1 VSNPSVL
8 LRLQDAL
15 VESTSAMR
23 DTTRVG
29 GYVVMLTPDD
39 PLVWLNYAVPV
50 SEAAAQGVE
59 AMTAVFQAADR
70 TPRLEFFPDVWPGVA
85 EVLDAQG
92 FVCEKRMP
100 IMVLEAR
107 NWAGLKSEI
116 DVRDVDVQTF
126 GSVNAVL
133 AEAFGMPPA
142 ESSDPLADPA
152 FERIASGA
160 TLAAAALVEGV
171 VVGGGFAVG
180 TTEVREIAGI
190 GTGAAFR
197 RRGVA
202 SAVIAH
208 LLDRF
213 FNDGGELA
221 WLTPGD
227 DGAESVYSRL
237 GFETIGEQVCYVLPS
252 GRKL

>member
-1 VSNPSVL
+1 M
-8 LRLQDAL
+8 A
-15 VESTSAMR
+15 
-23 DTTRVG
+23 G

-39 PLVWLNYAVPV
+39 PMVWLNYAVPV
-50 SEAAAQGVE
+50 SEEAAHGVE
-59 AMTAVFQAADR
+59 AMIAVFQAADR

-107 NWAGLKSEI
+107 DWVGLKTEI
-116 DVRDVDVQTF
+116 DVRDVDAQTF
-126 GSVNAVL
+126 GPMNAVL

-142 ESSDPLADPA
+142 EPADPQADPA

-160 TLAAAALVEGV
+160 TLAAAALVDGV

-190 GTGAAFR
+190 GTAAAFR
-197 RRGVA
+197 RRGIA

-213 FNDGGELA
+213 FKDGGDLA

-227 DGAESVYSRL
+227 DGAKSVYSRL
-237 GFETIGEQVCYVLPS
+237 GFEPIGEQVCYALPS
-252 GRKL
+252 GREL